1 MAQSQTVFNK
11 IIEDTIGHVMNSVV
25 ALDTGYVFL
34 SGTGNEHGVRSFA
47 LNYVNGEG
55 VKQWKKVFGDSVNQ
69 YWEGWKGNLKKN
81 DDEYYLG
88 SGIVNP
94 NNGDYGIHISNFD
107 EQFNLVTQD
116 IMFYDSI
123 EKRTYLTIKSSYN
136 NYYLTGQIYDY
147 SSESYKLLLV
157 KADSSG
163 NYIWHKSISKNVYE
177 YGSRIIETSKGEILT
192 GGSTWVN
199 DINNTRWYL
208 LKTDTAGNVIWEQE
222 YGRNNYNNGK
232 VSGLIETQDSN
243 YLACGVYPA
252 ASYGSETLYDG
263 CLRKIDTAGGLLW
276 EKHYRNYSCH
286 SDDPD
291 DIDIKSSISSIF
303 QESNGDLLILGS
315 AFGYYPIH
323 RGFLMKTNSEGQI
336 KWHRY
341 YYAVSESSRW
351 QYFVDFKPTND
362 SGYILAGYGNDYS
375 NLGYDPPQQAW
386 LVKTDS
392 LGMDG
397 LSNTEPDALQVN
409 IDIPDTV
416 CRADTIPVQ
425 IHIAGKSAPYTLSF
439 STGQVID
446 SIYYPPTFVP
456 QEVGLGL
463 LELEWGG
470 SIYHTDTIQEATITN
485 HEWGHC
491 IVKDVDFHTP
501 AATGNHNIQ
510 ITLTDACGENTTI
523 TKSMQIEYCPD
534 NLVQEN
540 ENPALRIFPNPA
552 TNKLHLQLP
561 NLTQTQQAKIYDA
574 GGKLVSTHPI
584 HTKTT
589 TLDISHLKPGNYILK
604 INGISRSF
612 TVVR

>member
-1 MAQSQTVFNK
+1 LIVYLINIESQN
-11 IIEDTIGHVMNSVV
+11 IIFYDTI
-25 ALDTGYVFL
+25 D
-34 SGTGNEHGVRSFA
+34 
-47 LNYVNGEG
+47 
-55 VKQWKKVFGDSVNQ
+55 
-69 YWEGWKGNLKKN
+69 
-81 DDEYYLG
+81 
-88 SGIVNP
+88 
-94 NNGDYGIHISNFD
+94 
-107 EQFNLVTQD
+107 
-116 IMFYDSI
+116 
-123 EKRTYLTIKSSYN
+123 KRTFYSTKTSN
-136 NYYLTGQIYDY
+136 NLYFITGQIYDY
-147 SSESYKLLLV
+147 DSETYKLFLL
-157 KADSSG
+157 KSDILG
-163 NYIWHKSISKNVYE
+163 NYLWHKSYGPNLYE
-177 YGSRIIETSKGEILT
+177 YGSRIIETSVGEILT
-192 GGSTWVN
+192 GGSTWVT
-199 DINNTRWYL
+199 DIENTRWYL
-208 LKTDTAGNVIWEQE
+208 LKTDTAGNVIWEQA

-263 CLRKIDTAGGLLW
+263 CLRKIDTAGELLW
-276 EKHYRNYSCH
+276 EKHYRDYHLSH
-286 SDDPD
+286 TG
-291 DIDIKSSISSIF
+291 DIYLHNSIS
-303 QESNGDLLILGS
+303 DLIKLEGSFYILGS
-315 AFGYYPIH
+315 NYDCISWKNRAYLAKLNN
-323 RGFLMKTNSEGQI
+323 RGEIEWKRDFYAIDTNSFSQ
-336 KWHRY
+336 Y
-341 YYAVSESSRW
+341 LVS
-351 QYFVDFKPTND
+351 FKPTND
-362 SGYILAGYGNDYS
+362 NGFILAGYGNEYDYF
-375 NLGYDPPQQAW
+375 GYDPPQQAW

-397 LSNTEPDALQVN
+397 LSNTEPDVLQLEM
-409 IDIPDTV
+409 DLPDTA
-416 CRADTIPVQ
+416 CQYDTIPVQ

-501 AATGNHNIQ
+501 AATGAHELS
-510 ITLTDACGENTTI
+510 ITLTDVCGETTTI
-523 TKSMQIEYCPD
+523 NKSMQIEYCPD

-540 ENPALRIFPNPA
+540 ENPALRLFPNPA
-552 TNKLHLQLP
+552 TNKLHLELHT
-561 NLTQTQQAKIYDA
+561 LSQTQQAKIYDA

-589 TLDISHLKPGNYILK
+589 TLDISHLQPGTYILK